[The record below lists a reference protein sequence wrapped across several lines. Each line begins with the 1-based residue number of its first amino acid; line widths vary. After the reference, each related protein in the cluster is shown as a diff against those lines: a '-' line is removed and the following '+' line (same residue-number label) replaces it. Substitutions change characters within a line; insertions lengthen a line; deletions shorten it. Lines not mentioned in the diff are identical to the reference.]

1 MGEQRSPKNA
11 PESAAPPAAKSG
23 APMAPAIEMQMDTT
37 VAAVPN
43 EVPVKTE
50 TRQLSRKVANK
61 NTPGLMSGTA

>member
-1 MGEQRSPKNA
+1 
-11 PESAAPPAAKSG
+11 
-23 APMAPAIEMQMDTT
+23 MAPAIEMQMDPT